1 MIEIRNV
8 IDLGIGAA
16 IRGMR
21 NPYMSHAKSDSV
33 TCMDMYP
40 NCGKCPV
47 FKDFKHGHS
56 YCVRNITCNVENL
69 VIGPNDMALA
79 KRLIKAGSEH
89 RKFLRMIHV
98 LADVKAP
105 RYWWAEMDKYKFV
118 EANSSS
124 TMHLIT
130 KRELTMEDFG
140 DVNNGVKT
148 VLQDR
153 IIPILNEWIME
164 YQIASDSEERT
175 NILRSIKQLLPESYL
190 QLRTIDFDYE
200 TALTIWH
207 QRHNHR
213 LDEWSG
219 ENGFC
224 TWIKSLPY
232 MNEFLEALK

>member
-8 IDLGIGAA
+8 IDLGIDGAF
-16 IRGMR
+16 RGMR
-21 NPYMSHAKSDSV
+21 NPYMSHHKSDSIHCDEV
-33 TCMDMYP
+33 DCSICPMNRCPDGDIRFAIGEEDM
-40 NCGKCPV
+40 K
-47 FKDFKHGHS
+47 
-56 YCVRNITCNVENL
+56 
-69 VIGPNDMALA
+69 LA

-130 KRELTMEDFG
+130 KRNLTIDDFG
-140 DVNNGVKT
+140 SVNNGVREA
-148 VLQDR
+148 LLYS
-153 IIPILNEWIME
+153 IIPTINEWIHE
-164 YQIASDSEERT
+164 YQTTGDPEHK
-175 NILRSIKQLLPESYL
+175 NDVFRSIKQLLPESYL

-207 QRHNHR
+207 QRHAHR
-213 LDEWSG
+213 LLEWH
-219 ENGFC
+219 EFC
-224 TWIKSLPY
+224 DWLETLPY
-232 MNEFLEALK
+232 MKDFLEAFR

>member
-1 MIEIRNV
+1 MIEIRN
-8 IDLGIGAA
+8 ITDMGIGAA

-21 NPYMSHAKSDSV
+21 MPYESFDKSDSRWV
-33 TCMDMYP
+33 ADCS
-40 NCGKCPV
+40 CSCPY
-47 FKDFKHGHS
+47 FSTMECDS
-56 YCVRNITCNVENL
+56 NL
-69 VIGPNDMALA
+69 VDKDSFCPTKHYGIGEADMKLA
-79 KRLIKAGSEH
+79 KKLIAGGSEH

-164 YQIASDSEERT
+164 YQIASDNEQRT

-190 QLRTIDFDYE
+190 QMRTIDFDYE
-200 TALTIWH
+200 TALTIWI
-207 QRHNHR
+207 QRHSHR

-232 MNEFLEALK
+232 MNEFLEALR